1 MAVAVAA
8 CAVLGVVNAFV
19 MNHYQTRLSVLPA
32 LRQRSFVI
40 GLAAMVLGLS
50 MFLSTYLVTFL
61 QAVTGVSSFVGIM
74 PTILALG
81 VVGLLASLVV
91 ALRVRKDAA
100 E

>member
-1 MAVAVAA
+1 
-8 CAVLGVVNAFV
+8 
-19 MNHYQTRLSVLPA
+19 
-32 LRQRSFVI
+32 
-40 GLAAMVLGLS
+40 MVLGLS